1 MTFTRGEAECLPVAA
16 ASVQLVVVGRAIH
29 YFDTR
34 AFFREVDRVLVGD
47 HTLLSYVYVAL
58 QVDTGV
64 VAYYC
69 MHFPTVIRV
78 GDGDGD
84 GDGDGARAAAVTALF
99 NAVLE
104 RLGPYW
110 PTNPHDGFMMGSAS
124 RREHYVR

>member
-1 MTFTRGEAECLPVAA
+1 MTFTRGEAESLPVAA

-34 AFFREVDRVLVGD
+34 AFFREVDRVLVGAD
-47 HTLLSYVYVAL
+47 IAVCLCLVAL
-58 QVDTGV
+58 QVDNGV

-69 MHFPTVIRV
+69 MHFPTVTRV

-84 GDGDGARAAAVTALF
+84 DGQAAAVSALF
-99 NAVLE
+99 MSVVE

-110 PTNPHDGFMMGSAS
+110 PTNPYTGFRMGSAS

>member
-1 MTFTRGEAECLPVAA
+1 MTFTRGEAESLPVAA

-34 AFFREVDRVLVGD
+34 AFFREVDRVLVGAD
-47 HTLLSYVYVAL
+47 IAVCLCLVAL
-58 QVDTGV
+58 QVDNGV

-69 MHFPTVIRV
+69 MHFPTVTRV
-78 GDGDGD
+78 GDGEGD
-84 GDGDGARAAAVTALF
+84 DAQAAAVSALF
-99 NAVLE
+99 MSVLE

-110 PTNPHDGFMMGSAS
+110 PTNPHTGFRMGSAS

>member
-1 MTFTRGEAECLPVAA
+1 MTFTRGEAESLPVAA

-34 AFFREVDRVLVGD
+34 AFFREVDRVLVGAD
-47 HTLLSYVYVAL
+47 IAVCLCLVAL
-58 QVDTGV
+58 QVDNGV

-69 MHFPTVIRV
+69 MHFPTVTRV
-78 GDGDGD
+78 GDGDGE
-84 GDGDGARAAAVTALF
+84 GDGAQAAAVTALF
-99 NAVLE
+99 MWVLE

-110 PTNPHDGFMMGSAS
+110 PTNPQTGFRMGSAS

>member
-1 MTFTRGEAECLPVAA
+1 MTFTRGEAESLPVAA

-34 AFFREVDRVLVGD
+34 AFFREVDRVLVGAD
-47 HTLLSYVYVAL
+47 IAVCLCLVAV
-58 QVDTGV
+58 QVDNGV

-69 MHFPTVIRV
+69 MHFPTVTRV

-84 GDGDGARAAAVTALF
+84 DAQAAAVTALF
-99 NAVLE
+99 MSVLE

-110 PTNPHDGFMMGSAS
+110 PTNPHTGFRMGSAS

>member
-1 MTFTRGEAECLPVAA
+1 MTFTRGEAESLPVAA

-34 AFFREVDRVLVGD
+34 AFFREVDRVLVGAD
-47 HTLLSYVYVAL
+47 IAVCLCLVAL
-58 QVDTGV
+58 QVDNGV

-69 MHFPTVIRV
+69 MHFPTVTRV

-84 GDGDGARAAAVTALF
+84 GDDGQAAAVTALF
-99 NAVLE
+99 MSVLE

-110 PTNPHDGFMMGSAS
+110 PTNPHTGFRMGSAS

>member
-1 MTFTRGEAECLPVAA
+1 MTFTRGEAESLPVAA

-34 AFFREVDRVLVGD
+34 AFFREVDRVLVGAD
-47 HTLLSYVYVAL
+47 IAVCLCLVAL
-58 QVDTGV
+58 QVDNGV

-69 MHFPTVIRV
+69 MHFPTVTRV

-84 GDGDGARAAAVTALF
+84 DAQAAAVTTLF
-99 NAVLE
+99 MWVLE

-110 PTNPHDGFMMGSAS
+110 PTNPHTGFRMGSAS

>member
-1 MTFTRGEAECLPVAA
+1 MTFTRGEAESLPVAA

-34 AFFREVDRVLVGD
+34 AFFREVDRVLVGAD
-47 HTLLSYVYVAL
+47 IAVCLCLVTV
-58 QVDTGV
+58 QVDNGV

-69 MHFPTVIRV
+69 THFPTVTRV
-78 GDGDGD
+78 GDGEGD
-84 GDGDGARAAAVTALF
+84 DAQAAAVTALF
-99 NAVLE
+99 MSVLE

-110 PTNPHDGFMMGSAS
+110 PTNPHTGFRMGSAS

>member
-1 MTFTRGEAECLPVAA
+1 MTFTRGEAESLPVAA

-34 AFFREVDRVLVGD
+34 AFFREVDRVLVGAD
-47 HTLLSYVYVAL
+47 IAVCLCLVAV
-58 QVDTGV
+58 QVDNGV

-69 MHFPTVIRV
+69 MHFPTVTRV
-78 GDGDGD
+78 GDGE
-84 GDGDGARAAAVTALF
+84 GDGAQAAAVTALF
-99 NAVLE
+99 MSVLE

-110 PTNPHDGFMMGSAS
+110 PTNPHTGFRMGSAS

>member
-1 MTFTRGEAECLPVAA
+1 MTFTRGEAESLPVAA

-34 AFFREVDRVLVGD
+34 AFFREVDRVLVGAD
-47 HTLLSYVYVAL
+47 IAVCLCLVAL
-58 QVDTGV
+58 QVDNGV

-69 MHFPTVIRV
+69 MHFPTVTRV

-84 GDGDGARAAAVTALF
+84 GDDGQAAAVTALF
-99 NAVLE
+99 MWVLE

-110 PTNPHDGFMMGSAS
+110 PTNPHTGFRMGSAS

>member
-1 MTFTRGEAECLPVAA
+1 MTFTRGEAESLPVAA

-34 AFFREVDRVLVGD
+34 AFFREVDRVLVGAD
-47 HTLLSYVYVAL
+47 IAVCLCLVAV
-58 QVDTGV
+58 QVDNGV

-69 MHFPTVIRV
+69 MHFPTVTRV

-84 GDGDGARAAAVTALF
+84 GDDAQAAAVTALF
-99 NAVLE
+99 MWVLE

-110 PTNPHDGFMMGSAS
+110 PTNPHTGFRMGSAS